1 MLTYTYLL
9 SQGSWHVAYYGPFTP
24 LTSVRAGG
32 SEADAK
38 KEARRLNELEA
49 ANALKQS
56 VRPEERKLVP
66 GFYTDEDAA

>member
-1 MLTYTYLL
+1 MLTYVYLF
-9 SQGSWHVAYYGPFTP
+9 SQGSWHVAHYGPFTP

-38 KEARRLNELEA
+38 KEVRRLNELQA
-49 ANALKQS
+49 VNALKQS
-56 VRPEERKLVP
+56 VAPEDRKLVP